1 MGNFEVCIS
10 AGCGIISWGDKV
22 SSKEGNKKYRDS
34 VFRDYFNSPVRLLS
48 LCNAVLGTDYRDA
61 TKLRINTLE
70 GIFFDNQKNDISC
83 TLGNNFL
90 VLIEHQTSVN
100 NNMPFRCL
108 SYVAELLNNLVEDK
122 DKLYHKALIRFPAP
136 KFFVLYDGDTKEPLK
151 RTMRLS
157 EAFGGDDS
165 TLELVVTTYNINH
178 GLEQPLL
185 SKCQYLRDYSTLVGK
200 VKEGIRSGLTR
211 KEAISRAVRYCLDK
225 GLMKGYLEFNSKEV
239 FNMLALQWEQEK
251 AIRASYEDG
260 RDDGISEGVEM
271 VALKMIRRGK
281 SFEDIHED
289 TDLPIERIQKL
300 ADLSKN

>member
-1 MGNFEVCIS
+1 MSG
-10 AGCGIISWGDKV
+10 
-22 SSKEGNKKYRDS
+22 KEGNKKYRDS
-34 VFRDYFNSPVRLLS
+34 VFRDYFNVPVRLLS
-48 LCNAVLGTDYRDA
+48 LCNAVLGTDYRDVS
-61 TKLRINTLE
+61 KLRINTLA

-83 TLGNNFL
+83 TLDNNFL

-122 DKLYHKALIRFPAP
+122 DKLYHKALIRFPVP

-165 TLELVVTTYNINH
+165 TLELVVTAYNINH

-211 KEAISRAVRYCLDK
+211 KEAISRSVRYCLDR
-225 GLMKGYLEFNSKEV
+225 GLMKGYLEFNSQEV

-260 RDDGISEGVEM
+260 RDDGINEGIEI

-281 SFEDIHED
+281 SFEDIHKD

-300 ADLSKN
+300 ADLNKNQ

>member
-1 MGNFEVCIS
+1 MSG
-10 AGCGIISWGDKV
+10 
-22 SSKEGNKKYRDS
+22 KEANKKYRDS
-34 VFRDYFNSPVRLLS
+34 VFRDYFNEPNRLLS
-48 LCNAVLGTDYRDA
+48 LCNAILGTNYQNSE
-61 TKLRINTLE
+61 KLNINTLE

-83 TLGNNFL
+83 TLEDNFL

-108 SYVAELLNNLVEDK
+108 SYVAELMNNLIKDK

-136 KFFVLYDGDTKEPLK
+136 RFIVLYDGDTKEPLK
-151 RTMRLS
+151 REMRLS
-157 EAFGGDDS
+157 EAFGGDGS
-165 TLELVVTTYNINH
+165 TLELVVVAYNINF

-185 SKCQYLRDYSTLVGK
+185 AKCQYLREYSTLVGK

-211 KEAISRAVRYCLDK
+211 KEAISHAVKFCLDK

-239 FNMLALQWEQEK
+239 FNMLALQWEQDK

-260 RDDGISEGVEM
+260 RDDGIES

-281 SFEDIHED
+281 SFEEIRQD
-289 TDLPIERIQKL
+289 TDLPLERIQKL
-300 ADLSKN
+300 ADGLKS